1 MPDRSTK
8 CCWGR
13 FADCEKTGGSELVRC
28 PRDRG
33 ESVKGGTP
41 PFTRRQRRIGTRR
54 SARTAHQG
62 VSIPGAERRGVRKR
76 SHRNPA
82 EDAPPLPDRSTK
94 CCWGR
99 FADCEKTGGSELV
112 RPRDRGASVKGGT
125 PPFTRRQRRIGTRR
139 SARTAH
145 QGVSIPGAERRGV
158 RKGGRASQPD
168 HAPTVIPL
176 RMRPPFRTARSAQE
190 QRDQHRQERE
200 QEAPDQTQM
209 LVYRVESR
217 VHRIESR
224 PPSRAWPPA
233 DRRPS

>member
-1 MPDRSTK
+1 MRRRRTREFRWPARSA
-8 CCWGR
+8 GR
-13 FADCEKTGGSELVRC
+13 FGRGAHPQSSFATNPQTDQAPPFRTARPSGGKCERGHSPFHKTTATNRNSPQCAYSAPGSFDSRRGAPGGSE
-28 PRDRG
+28 
-33 ESVKGGTP
+33 GGARLP
-41 PFTRRQRRIGTRR
+41 TR
-54 SARTAHQG
+54 S
-62 VSIPGAERRGVRKR
+62 R

-112 RPRDRGASVKGGT
+112 RCPRDRGASVKGGT

-176 RMRPPFRTARSAQE
+176 RMRLPCRTARPSAVGGASLTARKQV
-190 QRDQHRQERE
+190 
-200 QEAPDQTQM
+200 A
-209 LVYRVESR
+209 
-217 VHRIESR
+217 
-224 PPSRAWPPA
+224 AN
-233 DRRPS
+233 